1 MNILQQLAKN
11 NPSWSLEEFVQVAN
25 NLLPQFLPAQKGNT
39 RVREEVT
46 PRLIRHYTTLGML
59 DEPLKDGRYAVYTY
73 RHLLQILVVR
83 RLLAEGFGAN
93 AIDRL
98 ATQRDNTELENLL
111 AGGVQLSVSTANPA
125 LAYLQQ
131 IQKKQSSV
139 PAAPAPPAP
148 PMESANLKTDTTSWI
163 RIEILPGLEIHVR
176 EDFGYP
182 NSLSEQQNLLQ
193 YIAQKLKVDEQTR
206 QHFHAEFWKIAGW

>member
-93 AIDRL
+93 AIDQL

-139 PAAPAPPAP
+139 PAAPVPPAP

-193 YIAQKLKVDEQTR
+193 YIAQKLKDFAIHKRKHTR
-206 QHFHAEFWKIAGW
+206 

>member
-139 PAAPAPPAP
+139 PAAPAPLAP

-193 YIAQKLKVDEQTR
+193 YIAQKLKDFAIHKRKHTR
-206 QHFHAEFWKIAGW
+206 

>member
-1 MNILQQLAKN
+1 MNILEQLAKN
-11 NPSWSLEEFVQVAN
+11 QPSWSLEEFVQITN

-93 AIDRL
+93 AIDQL

-111 AGGVQLSVSTANPA
+111 AGGVQLSVTTANPA

-131 IQKKQSSV
+131 IQNQRSSV
-139 PAAPAPPAP
+139 SVSPAMPAPTIRQ
-148 PMESANLKTDTTSWI
+148 ANPKTEATTWI
-163 RIEILPGLEIHVR
+163 RLEILPGLEIHVR
-176 EDFGYP
+176 DDFSYP
-182 NSLSEQQNLLQ
+182 NSQSEQQNLMQ
-193 YIAQKLKVDEQTR
+193 YIAQKLKDFAIQKR
-206 QHFHAEFWKIAGW
+206 K

>member
-148 PMESANLKTDTTSWI
+148 PMESANLKTDATSWI

-193 YIAQKLKVDEQTR
+193 YIAQKLKDFAIHKRKHTR
-206 QHFHAEFWKIAGW
+206 

>member
-131 IQKKQSSV
+131 IQKKQSSI
-139 PAAPAPPAP
+139 PTAPAPPAP

-193 YIAQKLKVDEQTR
+193 YIAQKLKDFAIHKRKHTR
-206 QHFHAEFWKIAGW
+206 

>member
-11 NPSWSLEEFVQVAN
+11 NPSWSLEEFVEVAN

-46 PRLIRHYTTLGML
+46 PRLVRHYTTLGML

-83 RLLAEGFGAN
+83 RLLTEGFGAN
-93 AIDRL
+93 AIDQL
-98 ATQRDNTELENLL
+98 ATQKDNTELENLL
-111 AGGVQLSVSTANPA
+111 AGGVQLSVTTANPA

-139 PAAPAPPAP
+139 PPAPVSPAPPI
-148 PMESANLKTDTTSWI
+148 ESANLKTDATSWI

-176 EDFGYP
+176 EDFSYP

-193 YIAQKLKVDEQTR
+193 YIAQKLKDFAIHKRKHTR
-206 QHFHAEFWKIAGW
+206 

>member
-193 YIAQKLKVDEQTR
+193 YIAQKLKDFAIHKRKHTR
-206 QHFHAEFWKIAGW
+206 

>member
-1 MNILQQLAKN
+1 MNSLQQLARN

-193 YIAQKLKVDEQTR
+193 YIAQKLKDFAIHKRKHTR
-206 QHFHAEFWKIAGW
+206 

>member
-139 PAAPAPPAP
+139 PAASVPPAP

-193 YIAQKLKVDEQTR
+193 YIAQKLKDFAIHKRKHTR
-206 QHFHAEFWKIAGW
+206 

>member
-1 MNILQQLAKN
+1 
-11 NPSWSLEEFVQVAN
+11 
-25 NLLPQFLPAQKGNT
+25 
-39 RVREEVT
+39 
-46 PRLIRHYTTLGML
+46 
-59 DEPLKDGRYAVYTY
+59 
-73 RHLLQILVVR
+73 VR

-139 PAAPAPPAP
+139 PAASVPLAP

-193 YIAQKLKVDEQTR
+193 YIAQKLKDFAIHKRKHTR
-206 QHFHAEFWKIAGW
+206 